1 MPTVQTTAKAT
12 LTQMLNVVFHKIET
26 NPILFAQAQNRM
38 DISIKVPYSE
48 KKAQLSTEQTTPT
61 DENPPQH
68 GTFPESHLHT
78 TEEPPDQTNDADNRL
93 LAKFPADSLIADQ
106 IDQFPSQL
114 EVPLDSLSIQDE
126 EYPSAAA
133 TDFPFI
139 DDQSELGDT
148 ESITV
153 ETPMVDE
160 TISFPPGETP
170 EAVATSNTKI
180 YITQA
185 SQGETEGA
193 SEKQIERSKLC
204 LKDAADLF
212 YMLCTISDK
221 QLAEL
226 HNPKSYEIRLKVILL
241 EMILIVLDNSGP
253 VFRTDPTFIK
263 IVREY
268 LCQSLSINVISPVLE
283 VFELAITIFLV
294 VVGLFKIYLKA
305 QIEVFFKEI
314 IFNIL
319 DSHTSSY
326 EHKWIVLHTLTKICS
341 DSQLLLDLY
350 LNYDCDLDYVN
361 VFEML
366 INVLTRTSKSSN
378 LVKLGV
384 ISSTQERELKY
395 KSLECLVLILR
406 CLVEWSSE
414 LHYNPNQEYADF
426 SIVHNAPNPYKHD
439 VDLYLR
445 TVLSKRVEGVPR
457 RSGSHTTLQS
467 YTAGKY
473 ASNLLIYDNYI
484 LINNRNLFFVQ
495 LFAQSEQQEY
505 PLDKKPD

>member
-26 NPILFAQAQNRM
+26 NPILFALAQNRM
-38 DISIKVPYSE
+38 DISIKLPYLE
-48 KKAQLSTEQTTPT
+48 KKAQISTEQTAPTNENTPRN
-61 DENPPQH
+61 EN
-68 GTFPESHLHT
+68 FPESHFYNS
-78 TEEPPDQTNDADNRL
+78 EEPPDQTNDVDTQQ
-93 LAKFPADSLIADQ
+93 LAEFPTGPLITDQ
-106 IDQFPSQL
+106 IEQFPSQL
-114 EVPLDSLSIQDE
+114 EVPFDFPSVQDE
-126 EYPSAAA
+126 DYPIVAP

-153 ETPMVDE
+153 ETPIVDE
-160 TISFPPGETP
+160 IISFPQGETL
-170 EAVATSNTKI
+170 EAAATSDTKI
-180 YITQA
+180 LITQP
-185 SQGETEGA
+185 SQGETEGP
-193 SEKQIERSKLC
+193 SEKEIERSKLC

-221 QLAEL
+221 QLTEL

-414 LHYNPNQEYADF
+414 LHYNPNQENTDF
-426 SIVHNAPNPYKHD
+426 SIVNNAPNPYKHD

-445 TVLSKRVEGVPR
+445 TVLSKRVEGAPR

-467 YTAGKY
+467 YTAGKF
-473 ASNLLIYDNYI
+473 ASNLLFIS
-484 LINNRNLFFVQ
+484 LI
-495 LFAQSEQQEY
+495 
-505 PLDKKPD
+505 

>member
-26 NPILFAQAQNRM
+26 NPILFAQAQSRM
-38 DISIKVPYSE
+38 NITIKFPPSDKRISPSTVRSTSTSELPLQQEDTLSIQIPPYEVASN
-48 KKAQLSTEQTTPT
+48 QTT
-61 DENPPQH
+61 E
-68 GTFPESHLHT
+68 
-78 TEEPPDQTNDADNRL
+78 TNIEQL
-93 LAKFPADSLIADQ
+93 T
-106 IDQFPSQL
+106 QFPSNSSIPDKVEL
-114 EVPLDSLSIQDE
+114 ESATPLTDE
-126 EYPSAAA
+126 DLAGRYTPIDL
-133 TDFPFI
+133 TYT
-139 DDQSELGDT
+139 DDQSEIGDA
-148 ESITV
+148 ESTTNENPILDDSTAYPQNISNSPKSSV
-153 ETPMVDE
+153 ISEPIIYVTCSSTDE
-160 TISFPPGETP
+160 PN
-170 EAVATSNTKI
+170 VN
-180 YITQA
+180 
-185 SQGETEGA
+185 
-193 SEKQIERSKLC
+193 SEKDIERSKLC

-226 HNPKSYEIRLKVILL
+226 YNPKSYEIRLKVILL

-268 LCQSLSINVISPVLE
+268 LCQSLSINVISPLLE

-314 IFNIL
+314 IFRIL
-319 DSHTSSY
+319 ESHTSSY
-326 EHKWIVLHTLTKICS
+326 EHKFIVLNTLTKICS

-361 VFEML
+361 VFELL
-366 INVLTRTSKSSN
+366 ISVLTRTSKSSN

-384 ISSTQERELKY
+384 ISATQERELKY

-414 LHYNPNQEYADF
+414 LHFNPNQENTDLLLVN
-426 SIVHNAPNPYKHD
+426 STPNPYKHD

-457 RSGSHTTLQS
+457 RINSHTALQNFS
-467 YTAGKY
+467 TGE
-473 ASNLLIYDNYI
+473 
-484 LINNRNLFFVQ
+484 FVNT
-495 LFAQSEQQEY
+495 
-505 PLDKKPD
+505 PIII

>member
-1 MPTVQTTAKAT
+1 MEQ
-12 LTQMLNVVFHKIET
+12 ET
-26 NPILFAQAQNRM
+26 DTPISDDF
-38 DISIKVPYSE
+38 
-48 KKAQLSTEQTTPT
+48 LSGKDT
-61 DENPPQH
+61 
-68 GTFPESHLHT
+68 
-78 TEEPPDQTNDADNRL
+78 
-93 LAKFPADSLIADQ
+93 
-106 IDQFPSQL
+106 
-114 EVPLDSLSIQDE
+114 
-126 EYPSAAA
+126 
-133 TDFPFI
+133 

-148 ESITV
+148 ESTTV
-153 ETPMVDE
+153 ETPILDD
-160 TISFPPGETP
+160 TSIIDPQNTSGTP
-170 EAVATSNTKI
+170 DSPATSDPKI
-180 YITQA
+180 FITHP
-185 SQGETEGA
+185 SIDSSHFH
-193 SEKQIERSKLC
+193 SEKEIERSRLY

-221 QLAEL
+221 QIAEL

-294 VVGLFKIYLKA
+294 VVGLFKVYLKA
-305 QIEVFFKEI
+305 QIEVFFREI
-314 IFNIL
+314 IFRIL
-319 DSHTSSY
+319 ESHTSSY
-326 EHKWIVLHTLTKICS
+326 EHKFIVLNTLTKICS

-366 INVLTRTSKSSN
+366 ISILTRTAKSSS

-384 ISSTQERELKY
+384 ISAAQERELKY

-414 LHYNPNQEYADF
+414 LHFNPNQDNTDF
-426 SIVHNAPNPYKHD
+426 SILHSTSNPYKHD

-457 RSGSHTTLQS
+457 RSNSHSALQNF
-467 YTAGKY
+467 AG
-473 ASNLLIYDNYI
+473 
-484 LINNRNLFFVQ
+484 
-495 LFAQSEQQEY
+495 
-505 PLDKKPD
+505 

>member
-12 LTQMLNVVFHKIET
+12 LTQMLNVAFHKIET
-26 NPILFAQAQNRM
+26 NPILFAEAQSRM
-38 DISIKVPYSE
+38 DITLKLP
-48 KKAQLSTEQTTPT
+48 LSDKRVSSSTGQTTPT
-61 DENPPQH
+61 SETPVGQGESSNTQSPPN
-68 GTFPESHLHT
+68 
-78 TEEPPDQTNDADNRL
+78 EPIETNMEQL
-93 LAKFPADSLIADQ
+93 T
-106 IDQFPSQL
+106 QFPSNISIPDLAEQ
-114 EVPLDSLSIQDE
+114 ETDTPISDDFLSGKD
-126 EYPSAAA
+126 
-133 TDFPFI
+133 T

-148 ESITV
+148 ESTTV
-153 ETPMVDE
+153 DTPILDD
-160 TISFPPGETP
+160 TSIIDPQNTSGTP
-170 EAVATSNTKI
+170 DSPATSDPKI
-180 YITQA
+180 FITHP
-185 SQGETEGA
+185 SIDSSHFH
-193 SEKQIERSKLC
+193 SEKEIERSRLY

-221 QLAEL
+221 QIAEL

-294 VVGLFKIYLKA
+294 VVGLFKVYLKA
-305 QIEVFFKEI
+305 QIEVFFREI
-314 IFNIL
+314 IFRIL
-319 DSHTSSY
+319 ESHSSSY
-326 EHKWIVLHTLTKICS
+326 EHKFIVLNTLTKICS

-366 INVLTRTSKSSN
+366 ISILTRTAKSSS

-384 ISSTQERELKY
+384 ISAAQERELKY

-414 LHYNPNQEYADF
+414 LHFNPNQDNTDF
-426 SIVHNAPNPYKHD
+426 SILHSTSNPYKHD

-457 RSGSHTTLQS
+457 RSNSHSALQNF
-467 YTAGKY
+467 TG
-473 ASNLLIYDNYI
+473 
-484 LINNRNLFFVQ
+484 
-495 LFAQSEQQEY
+495 
-505 PLDKKPD
+505 

>member
-38 DISIKVPYSE
+38 DVSIKLPYSE
-48 KKAQLSTEQTTPT
+48 KKTEQTTPT
-61 DENPPQH
+61 NVNPPQH
-68 GTFPESHLHT
+68 ETLPDSYLHT
-78 TEEPPDQTNDADNRL
+78 LVEPPKITDEADTEQLPVFPLNPLIPDQTE
-93 LAKFPADSLIADQ
+93 
-106 IDQFPSQL
+106 QFPSQL
-114 EVPLDSLSIQDE
+114 EVPMDSPSNQDE
-126 EYPSAAA
+126 EYPSVA

-160 TISFPPGETP
+160 IVSFPQGATS
-170 EAVATSNTKI
+170 EAVAISGIKISVIHPSQSN
-180 YITQA
+180 
-185 SQGETEGA
+185 TEGA
-193 SEKQIERSKLC
+193 SEKEIERSKLC

-283 VFELAITIFLV
+283 VFELAITVFLV

-366 INVLTRTSKSSN
+366 INVLTRTSKSSS

-384 ISSTQERELKY
+384 ISSSQERELKY

-414 LHYNPNQEYADF
+414 LHYNPNQDNTDF

-473 ASNLLIYDNYI
+473 ASNFLLSMI
-484 LINNRNLFFVQ
+484 LMYYYNDSQFF
-495 LFAQSEQQEY
+495 
-505 PLDKKPD
+505 